1 MSTAKK
7 IPKDNYLF
15 REGDQPDAMYIIKSG
30 QLAIT
35 KTKGNSEVTL
45 AEISTGA
52 MVGEMAIFDK
62 KPRSANVK
70 AMKDSEVIMLP
81 YEALHQQMENLP
93 VWVKAILRTLN
104 ENLREANKKIKILE
118 NPNQDEDRYPPH
130 VINKLLSIFSFV
142 SNRYGTKV
150 AEGVEV
156 PPNRLRNYTIQIFQ
170 EATNKMD
177 SMTLA
182 LKEMGYTNV
191 EDLGE
196 GRKRIVNL
204 NPDFLFD
211 FVDWYNEW
219 LFKQDKDKILVT
231 ESDTKLLDGL
241 IHFAKKAPQD
251 EKTKLR
257 KVSLNTV
264 QNESMKELGYLI
276 KVEEVQ
282 ILVEKGFCSEKQMAD
297 NDVFV
302 TVMLEDIEKPAL
314 YWRTLHDLKKRL
326 SAK

>member
-1 MSTAKK
+1 LSTAKK
-7 IPKDNYLF
+7 VPKDNYLF
-15 REGDQPDAMYIIKSG
+15 REGDAPDAMYIIKSG

-70 AMKDSEVIMLP
+70 AIKDSEVIMLP

-118 NPNQDEDRYPPH
+118 NPNQDEDRFPPH
-130 VINKLLSIFSFV
+130 VINKLLSIFNFV
-142 SNRYGTKV
+142 GLKYGTKV
-150 AEGVEV
+150 PEGIEV
-156 PPNRLRNYTIQIFQ
+156 PPNRLRNYTIQVFQ
-170 EATNKMD
+170 EATNKME
-177 SMTLA
+177 SMQNA
-182 LKEMGYTNV
+182 LKEIGFATV

-196 GRKRIVNL
+196 GRKKIVNL
-204 NPDFLFD
+204 KQDLLFD

-219 LFKQDKDKILVT
+219 LFKQDKDKIIVS
-231 ESDTKLLDGL
+231 ESDSKLLEGIL
-241 IHFAKKAPQD
+241 YFARKAEPD
-251 EKTKLR
+251 PKTKLR
-257 KVSLNTV
+257 KVNLNTV
-264 QNESMKELGYLI
+264 QNESMKELGFLI

-282 ILVEKGFCSEKQMAD
+282 ILVEKGLVSEKQMTD
-297 NDVFV
+297 KDVFV
-302 TVMLEDIEKPAL
+302 NVMLEDVEKPAL
-314 YWRTLHDLKKRL
+314 YWKTLWDLKKNL
-326 SAK
+326 K